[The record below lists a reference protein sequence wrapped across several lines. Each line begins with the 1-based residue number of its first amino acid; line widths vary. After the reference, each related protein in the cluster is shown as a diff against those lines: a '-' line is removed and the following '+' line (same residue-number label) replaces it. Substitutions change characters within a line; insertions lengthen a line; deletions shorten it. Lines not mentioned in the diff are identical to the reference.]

1 MNPSYLVILLRRT
14 FGFWLG
20 LRLLLLPLMVAAG
33 GSADLTPFAT
43 FLLAIFSL
51 LLVALIT
58 GLVLFDAHAAGE
70 DVLVANLGVSRLRVA
85 APVAALASTLEALA
99 QAVLAVLA

>member
-1 MNPSYLVILLRRT
+1 LNPSYLVILLRRT

-20 LRLLLLPLMVAAG
+20 LRLLLLPLMVAVG
-33 GSADLTPFAT
+33 GSADLTLFT
-43 FLLAIFSL
+43 SFLLVL
-51 LLVALIT
+51 LIT

-85 APVAALASTLEALA
+85 APVAALAITLEALA